1 MSSIRSNLQ
10 EIHLYYTER
19 ENEIRA
25 ASKLNGGRTDGILPI
40 KVNGT
45 YFPMH
50 SGYVFDLKKV
60 YETEPVRTLSGQISV
75 FPAKFFVPYFT
86 VNYALITLDT
96 YYEMMQR
103 LQVDEN
109 EVFYYDSFNKKYK
122 LGRFYVQQPTISNFI
137 AVEGKY
143 KYVKDLQLVFTGTLN

>member
-1 MSSIRSNLQ
+1 MSSIRLDWQ
-10 EIHLYYTER
+10 DIQQYYTER
-19 ENEIRA
+19 ENEIKGT
-25 ASKLNGGRTDGILPI
+25 STLNGVTTDGILPI
-40 KVNGT
+40 KVDGA

-60 YETEPVRTLSGQISV
+60 YQTEPVRTLSGQISV
-75 FPAKFFVPYFT
+75 FPSKIFVPYFT

-96 YYEMMQR
+96 YYEMMKR

-109 EVFYYDSFNKKYK
+109 VVVYYDSFDKQYK
-122 LGRFYVQQPTISNFI
+122 TAKFYAQQPTISNFI

-143 KYVKDLQLVFTGTLN
+143 KYVKDLQLVFAGTLN